1 MPKKR
6 PLSDLFNEDVLVVLV
21 SCTDVAARTLR
32 NVHNSPFLY
41 DDEGPSSTS
50 RPRAERDA
58 TPQYE
63 SEPAA
68 KIVIKFSHIP
78 STWEGL
84 SFGSDPKC
92 NVVLDGG
99 QKHGISRIHFCLTF
113 DRTSKALLVTD
124 VSSNGTELT
133 TRTFPKQD
141 QESRVLNSS
150 RYPLSHSSIVLSE
163 DDEIRAGVVVLKVV
177 VVRRPEPS
185 TQAWVKYVHK
195 VDRFIEQCDKN
206 QPSRSAPKS
215 DITTVLDPTTLGS
228 LCTAGKGSC
237 ARVLKMIDSRGNLY
251 GVKVPLDES
260 FNDMIQKELDCLQKI
275 HHVSFGTK
283 PRATEVANGSFRNTL
298 CLW

>member
-6 PLSDLFNEDVLVVLV
+6 PLSDLFNDDVLVVLV

-41 DDEGPSSTS
+41 EDELPSSTS

-63 SEPAA
+63 SEPVA
-68 KIVIKFSHIP
+68 KILIKFSHTP
-78 STWEGL
+78 STREGL

-92 NVVLDGG
+92 NIVFDGG

-133 TRTFPKQD
+133 TRTFTKQD
-141 QESRVLNSS
+141 NESRVLNSS
-150 RYPLSHSSIVLSE
+150 RYPLSHTSIVLSE
-163 DDEIRAGVVVLKVV
+163 EDEIRAGVVVLRVV

-185 TQAWVKYVHK
+185 TQAWLKYINK
-195 VDRFIEQCDKN
+195 VDRFIKQCDER
-206 QPSRSAPKS
+206 QSPRSAQES
-215 DITTVLDPTTLGS
+215 EITTVLDPATLGS

-283 PRATEVANGSFRNTL
+283 PRTAETS
-298 CLW
+298 